1 MADSS
6 PKVPSEPSTFSMSH
20 FRLNESLFA
29 RSQRSYSDPKSRRI
43 LNPLPLPTRL
53 DPQSTGEIDNSS
65 CKCPHVLISDD
76 DPFQEF
82 YYQNLFQRSL
92 CFDGLN
98 IDKKDFRLKHFS
110 SGEDLVSF
118 FSEIASCGCSTLTMI
133 ITDYNMGI
141 GKMNGVET
149 VEALREKGFKNP
161 IILRTS
167 ETKEVLAELHSNFE
181 TMLEAKEIEFLLNK
195 KDHLETKSTIY
206 ELLRTIHD

>member
-6 PKVPSEPSTFSMSH
+6 PKVPSEPSSFSMSD
-20 FRLNESLFA
+20 FRKNESIFSRA
-29 RSQRSYSDPKSRRI
+29 HRSYSDPKSRRI
-43 LNPLPLPTRL
+43 LNPLPLPTNL
-53 DPQSTGEIDNSS
+53 DQSSEIDNSS

-76 DPFQEF
+76 DHFQEF

-110 SGEDLVSF
+110 SGEDLVAF

-149 VEALREKGFKNP
+149 VMSLREKGFKNP

-167 ETKEVLAELHSNFE
+167 ETKEVLGELHSNFE
-181 TMLEAKEIEFLLNK
+181 SMLETKEIECLLNK

-206 ELLRTIHD
+206 EMLRNIHD